1 MNNTTDVL
9 KTIQKVLDEKEEE
22 IRRLKDQLGRL
33 SEDFQFNLNLIDQRD
48 AEIEKSDGIIQSLQ
62 HLLNNKTSECAALQ
76 SQVSESSIQIQ
87 ELSRKLD
94 SLQKNSA
101 EQITKLQ
108 ADLRAEQEEH
118 HSSLRIATEDFE
130 TEKRALNRKLLQS
143 EEAMESLRQKMLLGT
158 EDAIRKIRIETDAKA
173 TSLEDENLVLKS
185 ANRNNEQKLVL
196 AAQENEKLV
205 AEVEHLKELLS
216 LSEKEQQRQKWEIDD
231 LSAQHKTQIAMLE
244 QQKEALTGELR
255 RTQRNLEQSEA
266 RCEALNSQ
274 QIPQLQQTADE
285 LRVERDALQRAGE
298 QLQAEVEALHN
309 QLADGAVAAQ
319 AGEQKRAGL
328 ERDTRAATAEAAQLR
343 AHIASMDKECAAR
356 DATIRQQRAE
366 LDIAAQNAESQR
378 ERLQEQ
384 KQKLRR
390 LRDVPAAVR
399 ILMEEHAAGVAALWQ
414 EVRALRVDAAQA
426 EHEAALQQSEHEAAE
441 AASAERVASLEA
453 QLTQND

>member
-143 EEAMESLRQKMLLGT
+143 
-158 EDAIRKIRIETDAKA
+158 
-173 TSLEDENLVLKS
+173 
-185 ANRNNEQKLVL
+185 
-196 AAQENEKLV
+196 
-205 AEVEHLKELLS
+205 
-216 LSEKEQQRQKWEIDD
+216 QRE
-231 LSAQHKTQIAMLE
+231 
-244 QQKEALTGELR
+244 G
-255 RTQRNLEQSEA
+255 QS
-266 RCEALNSQ
+266 
-274 QIPQLQQTADE
+274 
-285 LRVERDALQRAGE
+285 G
-298 QLQAEVEALHN
+298 H
-309 QLADGAVAAQ
+309 
-319 AGEQKRAGL
+319 
-328 ERDTRAATAEAAQLR
+328 
-343 AHIASMDKECAAR
+343 
-356 DATIRQQRAE
+356 ATI
-366 LDIAAQNAESQR
+366 AAFIMCS
-378 ERLQEQ
+378 RLFG
-384 KQKLRR
+384 
-390 LRDVPAAVR
+390 
-399 ILMEEHAAGVAALWQ
+399 I
-414 EVRALRVDAAQA
+414 
-426 EHEAALQQSEHEAAE
+426 
-441 AASAERVASLEA
+441 
-453 QLTQND
+453 